1 MLSGLFRLF
10 LTALFFASTAS
21 WASAACTIV
30 GDVPTVEEG
39 SDYPYAIK
47 LHCVANDTNTV
58 AAFGITP
65 FAGYFMGA
73 DIAFTAGKEPTS
85 VTPTVTTYTG
95 SVTVMTGSAV
105 TSAATG
111 RNKTDTPEPLYDGL
125 KLTQVVT
132 CDATD
137 EWDVYLIFM
146 SNK

>member
-10 LTALFFASTAS
+10 LAALFFVSTAS

-30 GDVPTVEEG
+30 GDVPTVEED

-47 LHCVANDTNTV
+47 LHCVADDANTIT
-58 AAFGITP
+58 AFGITP
-65 FAGYFMGA
+65 FAGYFLGA
-73 DIAFTAGKEPTS
+73 DIAFTSSKEPTS

-111 RNKTDTPEPLYDGL
+111 RNKVDTPEPMYDGL
-125 KLTQVVT
+125 KLTQAVT